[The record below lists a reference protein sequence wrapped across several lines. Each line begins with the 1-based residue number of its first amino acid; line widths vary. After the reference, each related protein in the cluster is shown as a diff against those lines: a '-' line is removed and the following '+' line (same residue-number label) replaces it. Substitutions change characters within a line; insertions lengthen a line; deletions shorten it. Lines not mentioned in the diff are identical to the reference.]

1 MVSRCITCLGSE
13 RADKGLEW
21 RGHLCTNLCQSEL
34 SRVCSCCGPWGRDE
48 DMLITV
54 RGAEGKWTTSRVVD
68 PSLKPSY
75 RQVAHY
81 RSLFVRDSYLQGVY
95 SQEENMMFVV
105 NISDLSMPRNIL
117 RGAENRECTERRSR

>member
-1 MVSRCITCLGSE
+1 M
-13 RADKGLEW
+13 
-21 RGHLCTNLCQSEL
+21 
-34 SRVCSCCGPWGRDE
+34 GRDE
-48 DMLITV
+48 DMLIMV
-54 RGAEGKWTTSRVVD
+54 RRAEGKWTTSRVVD

-75 RQVAHY
+75 RQVAHD